1 MQTAGKKGIMELLHI
16 LIPVVFFQLYEHEKA
31 VNKDGNDH
39 YHKNKGHEDV
49 GGSSGDS
56 QDDESQECGRRGPGF
71 RPRQGIRFMRILLS

>member
-16 LIPVVFFQLYEHEKA
+16 LIPVVFFQLYEYEKA

-39 YHKNKGHEDV
+39 HHKNKGHEDV

-56 QDDESQECGRRGPGF
+56 QDDDFWTLR
-71 RPRQGIRFMRILLS
+71 LLQTVEQRS